1 MKKLLGIVVLGL
13 LLSGNAYAIDYRN
26 SFAFFN
32 FWLQDNGFNKYLK
45 KDSNGQLKNNLDI
58 KAHKNRWGI
67 LYKSNPNRDTL
78 IYYLYKYQHSH
89 RVGDPGTMQWE
100 QVEIKPSKNPYE
112 FKFNLIEDKF
122 VKKQMQTKGI
132 LSYLYFQDNH
142 VLIDEISPKNRLGE
156 FLDNKSKF
164 MSMSMNK
171 SLTSYILGHAICEG
185 YINGLDSKVDDWSII
200 KDTLYEKNN
209 LIDLLN
215 MASGDQ
221 KYLNEFTGN
230 TGFFLNDKNASL
242 EYETNTIKKSVL
254 NYLKGSEKSKAKYN
268 YNGFVPQL
276 LLNYTV
282 YKTGDDFKKIL
293 NKIFQDKVKIK
304 HSVFMGKIRGRVEEH
319 GVYHPMVRMTRFD
332 YLRLAKA
339 IMDDYQNDTCVG
351 KYLKEIHKRR
361 IPKRYNENK
370 NEPEFNRT
378 KSYGGFFHMDYPG
391 LKNKVVFG
399 MGGYGGR
406 AILIDMENSRIVVLN
421 SLHYNNTKYKYNV
434 KKLLINPIK
443 KGK

>member
-1 MKKLLGIVVLGL
+1 MKKTLGIIVLGL
-13 LLSGNAYAIDYRN
+13 LLSGNAYALDYRN
-26 SFAFFN
+26 SFTFFN
-32 FWLQDNGFNKYLK
+32 FWLQDNGFNKYLE

-89 RVGDPGTMQWE
+89 LVGDPGTMQWE
-100 QVEIKPSKNPYE
+100 KVEIKPSKNPYE

-142 VLIDEISPKNRLGE
+142 VLIDEISPENRLGE

-200 KDTLYEKNN
+200 RDTLYEKNN

-304 HSVFMGKIRGRVEEH
+304 HSVFMGKIRGKVEEH
-319 GVYHPMVRMTRFD
+319 GIYHPMVRMTRFD

-339 IMDDYQNDTCVG
+339 IMDDYQNNTCVG
-351 KYLKEIHKRR
+351 RYLKEIHNRR

-391 LKNKVVFG
+391 LKNRVVFG

>member
-1 MKKLLGIVVLGL
+1 MVLSL
-13 LLSGNAYAIDYRN
+13 LLSGNAYALDYRN
-26 SFAFFN
+26 SFTFFN
-32 FWLQDNGFNKYLK
+32 FWLQDNGFNKYLE

-89 RVGDPGTMQWE
+89 LIGDPGTMQWE

-142 VLIDEISPKNRLGE
+142 VLIDEISPENRLGE

-200 KDTLYEKNN
+200 RDTLYEKNN

-304 HSVFMGKIRGRVEEH
+304 HSVFMGKIRGKVEEH
-319 GVYHPMVRMTRFD
+319 GIYHPMVRMTRFD

-339 IMDDYQNDTCVG
+339 IMDDYQNNTCVG

-391 LKNKVVFG
+391 LKNRVVFG